1 MLPNR
6 GLRYCHCDL
15 NPKTFLLYYSPLPDR
30 IREISFRQWRDKMFS
45 DQLRHFFFK
54 CSIRPISIY
63 IFKQITKRFIVC
75 CVPTRVAC
83 LGCIYG
89 RSEQVSGFW
98 SRHFKEACFRLIF
111 TIKHH
116 VVWMVRVK
124 RSRFMFSPCSDG
136 KYIKILL
143 FPYVIKREHLSRK
156 NMSTLAL
163 NYDAYGRK
171 TKRSIKTYK
180 ICRVL
185 FIFFLCFTEIYTSLW
200 FYKYRYAYVVP
211 QERWFSTL
219 KLIKTYLTTT
229 KRYRY

>member
-1 MLPNR
+1 MLLNR
-6 GLRYCHCDL
+6 CTLSSLCSKPE
-15 NPKTFLLYYSPLPDR
+15 NVPFTYSTTPLSPDR
-30 IREISFRQWRDKMFS
+30 IRETSFMQWRHKMFS
-45 DQLRHFFFK
+45 DQLRPFFFK
-54 CSIRPISIY
+54 CSKRPTSIY
-63 IFKQITKRFIVC
+63 ISKHITKRFIVC
-75 CVPTRVAC
+75 CVPTRVAR

-111 TIKHH
+111 TIKYH

-124 RSRFMFSPCSDG
+124 RPRFMFSPCSVG

-143 FPYVIKREHLSRK
+143 FLYVIKREHLFRK

-185 FIFFLCFTEIYTSLW
+185 FFFFNALQKYIRLYGSTSI
-200 FYKYRYAYVVP
+200 VV
-211 QERWFSTL
+211 RMSFHKKDDFL
-219 KLIKTYLTTT
+219 L
-229 KRYRY
+229 

>member
-1 MLPNR
+1 
-6 GLRYCHCDL
+6 
-15 NPKTFLLYYSPLPDR
+15 
-30 IREISFRQWRDKMFS
+30 MFS

-89 RSEQVSGFW
+89 RSEQISGFW

-185 FIFFLCFTEIYTSLW
+185 FIFFFMLYRNIYVFMVLQVSLCVCRSTRKMI
-200 FYKYRYAYVVP
+200 FY
-211 QERWFSTL
+211 
-219 KLIKTYLTTT
+219 IKTNKNLFDNNETLSLLNIEIGLSFMKINYDD
-229 KRYRY
+229 